1 MATAA
6 RARWVCLHA
15 GYPGDVNILRP
26 LRLFLDT
33 CHLVN
38 LVHLREGRPLRGG
51 RAEERARAYVMIDGW
66 IRSGQLVPVFCETMA
81 YEWVR
86 QKDQDAP
93 GRIAAIFD
101 TAMCARRVLADPLIF
116 LVEAMKECKSIAP
129 ELAFPDCEIVAGFDP
144 QSDLIAW
151 FNAHWPKK
159 GEAPTVAWKR
169 VRFDDNRPVA
179 LVVEVIAEEKR
190 RNDLWD
196 VALAG
201 ELHRLQQTR
210 ATQKEHGVGND
221 VLQEVRR
228 YWLKTALLLDQV
240 LRSMDRSCDADAI
253 LADVRLENCPAL
265 LLSVDA
271 YWAYAKANPVPKK
284 GDFVD
289 LTMSAVLPYAD
300 VALIEGR
307 MHEFVRQ
314 VRRTEYA
321 DRVFRDPVAL
331 VESVSARI

>member
-1 MATAA
+1 MD
-6 RARWVCLHA
+6 L
-15 GYPGDVNILRP
+15 IRP

-33 CHLVN
+33 NHLVN
-38 LVHLREGRPLRGG
+38 LTHLRQDRPLRGDHDED
-51 RAEERARAYVMIDGW
+51 RVSAYRTINKW
-66 IRSGQLVPVFCETMA
+66 LLTGQCVPVFCETMA

-86 QKDQDAP
+86 QEDPTGPQ
-93 GRIAAIFD
+93 RIAAIFD
-101 TAMCARRVLADPLIF
+101 SAMCARRVLADPLVFI
-116 LVEAMKECKSIAP
+116 VEAMKECKRIAP

-144 QSDLIAW
+144 QSDLIDW

-159 GEAPTVAWKR
+159 DEAPTVAWKR

-196 VALAG
+196 VAHAG

-228 YWLKTALLLDQV
+228 FWLKTALLLDQV
-240 LRSMDRSCDADAI
+240 LRSMDRSVDADMV
-253 LADVRLENCPAL
+253 LAEVPLGNCPAL

-271 YWAYAKANPVPKK
+271 HWAYARANQVPKK

-289 LTMSAVLPYAD
+289 LTMFAVLPYAD

-314 VRRTEYA
+314 ARRTEYA